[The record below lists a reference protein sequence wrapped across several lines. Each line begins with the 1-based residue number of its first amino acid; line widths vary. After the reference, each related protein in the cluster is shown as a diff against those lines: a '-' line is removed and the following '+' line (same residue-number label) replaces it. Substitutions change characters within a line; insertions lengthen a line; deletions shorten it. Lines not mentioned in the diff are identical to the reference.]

1 MNSELPTDASSAGNT
16 ANTKLPVTVL
26 SGFLGAGK
34 TTLLNHVLN
43 NREGRKV
50 AVIVNDMSEVNIDAD
65 LVRDGGADLSRTDE
79 TLVEMSNGCICCTL
93 RDDLLQEVRRL
104 AGEGRFDYLLIEST
118 GISEPLPVAST
129 FEFRDEDGNCLADVA
144 RLDTM
149 VTVVDAANLLKDYAT
164 TDFLA
169 DRDMAL
175 GDDDHRPIV
184 NLLVDQIEFADVIVL
199 NKMDVAQPHE
209 VEAART
215 IIRSL
220 NAEAKI
226 VETTEA
232 RAPLKSILATG
243 LFNFEKAHRHP
254 LWFKELNGFK
264 DHIPETEEY
273 GIRSF
278 VYRATAPFEPAKLHA
293 FFNKTWPNVVRA
305 KGFFWIATRP
315 QWCGELSMAGALVRH
330 GAAGYWWSAVPK
342 QYWPTDPEH
351 LAMIEKR
358 TRGPFGDRKQELVF
372 IGTKDMDEAAIRAE
386 LDSLQMQLPP
396 DGKVDTN
403 EWATLPDPFPE
414 WRRGEA

>member
-396 DGKVDTN
+396 DGKVHTN